1 MEWRVGN
8 MADQKLARKN
18 LRASNVM
25 IVHTLKQ
32 AQNSSV
38 LISWLCSMCL
48 SCF

>member
-1 MEWRVGN
+1 MEEGGKPGRSETG
-8 MADQKLARKN
+8 KKK
-18 LRASNVM
+18 SKGNVM

-32 AQNSSV
+32 ARNSSV